1 MHAHTIY
8 VPMKYLLMTSAVA
21 FSRSICDIWPI
32 FSASVIRRSRSSIR
46 VLSGWDG
53 SLYLAPPPPPDFMG
67 NAAAQPH
74 SCSSSNRQAAAAAMA
89 TATLLPPPPPPGTPI
104 AQLDQL
110 IAVSIP
116 SYL

>member
-53 SLYLAPPPPPDFMG
+53 SLYLAPPPPDFMG

-74 SCSSSNRQAAAAAMA
+74 SCSSNRQAAAAAMA

-110 IAVSIP
+110 VAVSIP